1 MKSFSGLNR
10 RRGAGLTLG
19 LALLVVAALPAA
31 SAHAAGV
38 SAVRFTDRCDGSV
51 EVLLP
56 NEYSSGNLIYTVNEE
71 LVVVGP
77 GQRPVQSVAAAPTG
91 DLVVH
96 VSVQERDGK
105 QYRTSHD
112 WIEPDSCDAP
122 TGEGQKR
129 HAAAAAAGD
138 ASGSASGAGDAD
150 GSAYSAAAGGY
161 GADQGGSDGQAYGS
175 AAGAVDSDLGAD
187 AVHQDAFGL
196 PARAQQPA
204 TGALA
209 LTGTNTM
216 LLSAVGVLLVLVGV
230 GLFRLRRRITFV
242 AK

>member
-1 MKSFSGLNR
+1 M
-10 RRGAGLTLG
+10 
-19 LALLVVAALPAA
+19 ALLVVAALPAA

-56 NEYSSGNLIYTVNEE
+56 NQYSSGNLIYTVNEE

-105 QYRTSHD
+105 EYRTSHD

-129 HAAAAAAGD
+129 HAAAAGDAGGSASVAGD
-138 ASGSASGAGDAD
+138 AGGSASVAGDAG

-230 GLFRLRRRITFV
+230 GLFRRRRRITFV